1 MVVTFFAY
9 GFNFGIFKQKNK
21 TLLVNINQQAPTA
34 AQASRNVIRCAL
46 SALAVA
52 VLQDIIDGMGNG
64 QIFTCLGLLLLAPIG
79 LNFVIR
85 KKGMAWSVGQKGSAN
100 EASANIGAGESSSK
114 VSQPSTT
121 LQSGGDSAVT

>member
-1 MVVTFFAY
+1 MLSIQLCYNVSGPQIHPFHIRIHPVVVTFFAY

-34 AQASRNVIRCAL
+34 AQASRNIIRCAL

-85 KKGMAWSVGQKGSAN
+85 KKGMAWSVGQKG
-100 EASANIGAGESSSK
+100 
-114 VSQPSTT
+114 
-121 LQSGGDSAVT
+121 